1 MRGHTCSPGSCSCGE
16 SGSGKPSTRRAN
28 AFDFPPCSY
37 SDGGVEQLVRSQR
50 EKPHEGGFSPTGK
63 RKYPARLTVGL
74 HRGTVSA

>member
-63 RKYPARLTVGL
+63 PHRLPHPVAHGVVP
-74 HRGTVSA
+74 VSE